1 MSLTKKKINLLESEE
16 GTRIKQ
22 TLQFMVANTAYN
34 TEPSYSANTV
44 VYPNNLIP
52 FVDKHLNYLNSHP
65 SVDIEH
71 YLANL
76 RLMTRIR

>member
-1 MSLTKKKINLLESEE
+1 MSLTKKKNNLFESEE
-16 GTRIKQ
+16 GVRIKQ
-22 TLQFMVANTAYN
+22 TLQFMVGSSVYN

-52 FVDKHLNYLNSHP
+52 FVDKHLSYLNSQP

-71 YLANL
+71 YLANV